1 MKKITQKQ
9 VIENFPGSPK
19 LARAVIKQLGGWE
32 SFKESAPDITKNGI
46 DGGFGGMIYYSE
58 NVPFA
63 EKHKT
68 DILELARYWADQ
80 LGSESAYGMIARF
93 NCLRG
98 SDITP
103 AMVDRLVHIDKRA
116 NLADDD
122 EGDRTQIF
130 NALAWFAGEEVA
142 QVYNNLL
149 EE

>member
-9 VIENFPGSPK
+9 VIENFPGSPR

-32 SFKESAPDITKNGI
+32 SFRESAPDIAKHGI
-46 DGGFGGMIYYSE
+46 SGGYGGMIYYSE

-63 EKHKT
+63 EKHKA

-80 LGSESAYGMIARF
+80 LGDKSAYDLIASF

-116 NLADDD
+116 NLTDDD
-122 EGDRTQIF
+122 ADARTLIF

-142 QVYNNLL
+142 RVYNDLL